1 MTEMLIIILVS
12 VYGLYWLEAMRCKEI
27 AVAHA
32 LRECKR
38 CHVQLLDQTVRQIRI
53 SMSRDTNDKWRVW
66 REYEFE
72 YTEDGDTR
80 NRGRETLLG
89 QRLRRM
95 ALETF
100 DPIIH

>member
-1 MTEMLIIILVS
+1 MTEMLIIICVS
-12 VYGLYWLEAMRCKEI
+12 IYGLYWLESMRCKEI
-27 AVAHA
+27 AIGHA
-32 LRECKR
+32 SRECKR
-38 CHVQLLDQTVRQIRI
+38 CNVQLLDQTVHQVSI

-89 QRLRRM
+89 QRLLRM